1 MDINDVR
8 IYTESTHLNDHWN
21 SERYATAKSFLNQ
34 SSQTASN
41 QEFIWEKIV
50 SLKRAKHRIGEKW
63 K

>member
-1 MDINDVR
+1 MMQE
-8 IYTESTHLNDHWN
+8 YTQRPHIWMIIKIVKDMQLL
-21 SERYATAKSFLNQ
+21 KVFLNQ

-50 SLKRAKHRIGEKW
+50 SLKRAKHRIGEKR